1 LMPEDEERAIFE
13 AAIAYVGRGTPTIVI
28 AGKAYGSGSSRDWAA
43 KGLRHLGVRVVLAES
58 FERIH
63 RANLVG
69 VGVLPLTFVPESN
82 RKTLGLTG
90 REQFRL
96 RGLRDGL
103 AVEGRLTLDII
114 RESGKIES
122 VPVDLSLETD
132 NEIRILRAGGLL
144 PVLLHEFAAAS

>member
-1 LMPEDEERAIFE
+1 MTIF
-13 AAIAYVGRGTPTIVI
+13 AAGVAYVGRGTPAIII

-43 KGLRHLGVRVVLAES
+43 KGLRHLGVCVVLAES

-69 VGVLPLTFVPESN
+69 VGILPLTFVPESN

-103 AVEGRLTLDII
+103 AVAGRLALDIT
-114 RESGKIES
+114 RDNGEAET

-132 NEIRILRAGGLL
+132 NEIRILRSGGLL
-144 PVLLHEFAAAS
+144 PVLLREFTAAN